1 MKKGKRIALII
12 GILAIVVIAVVA
24 VRMFFERIAHW
35 HGTAYASIVVEVFD
49 EEHNPME
56 GVRISL
62 IDFDFETSADIVL
75 QNAITNDFGIALFTR
90 EFQASGLKS
99 KRSNKTNIHTMWLA
113 VRCEVDGFEPFETPL
128 HAHKPEYFDGDIRP
142 YVIPISVSMHRLSGE
157 SPDSEQ

>member
-1 MKKGKRIALII
+1 MKRGRRNALVV
-12 GILAIVVIAVVA
+12 GIVVVGLVTGLAFFVEKVA
-24 VRMFFERIAHW
+24 QG

-62 IDFDFETSADIVL
+62 IDYPESTDVVI
-75 QNAITNDFGIALFTR
+75 QNSITNEFGTVLFTR
-90 EFQASGLKS
+90 EFEASFLWS
-99 KRSNKTNIHTMWLA
+99 KRSKKTNIHTMWLA

-142 YVIPISVSMHRLSGE
+142 YVIPISVSMHRLPGE
-157 SPDSEQ
+157 SPDSEE